1 MPRSWQQTLDR
12 VGVENTDRYK
22 VIMHNDDFTT
32 MDLVVLIL
40 LKIFFYNPADARAI
54 MMKIHTEGSAVV
66 GTYSYDV
73 AVSKARKAIRMAR
86 DKGYPLNLTVEPAD
100 SDY

>member
-40 LKIFFYNPADARAI
+40 LKIFFYSPADARAV

-66 GTYSYDV
+66 
-73 AVSKARKAIRMAR
+73 AVSKARKAIRIAR